1 MTRGESHLTLARI
14 SGQDVDA
21 NISAMAQ
28 MRMGDVVRISEG
40 VNPEIGFPHGAYNA
54 ARFLVARL
62 FTDAVFNSDVRA
74 MQLII
79 NRVDGGLPRDVDVNR
94 YRTLF
99 GDCMQ
104 QVVSCT
110 DGTQLKVL
118 PDDTVMMAM
127 CKSLYDMA
135 VRDIYVNPE
144 TGRKRRPT
152 DSEKK
157 ERDAAMKIV
166 LDRCG
171 GRRTLE
177 SVEVEKEDVEV
188 APWIAQLGES
198 TC

>member
-1 MTRGESHLTLARI
+1 
-14 SGQDVDA
+14 
-21 NISAMAQ
+21 MAQ
-28 MRMGDVVRISEG
+28 MKMGDVVRIAEG
-40 VNPEIGFPHGAYNA
+40 ICPEIGFPHGERNA
-54 ARFLVARL
+54 SRYLVSRL

-79 NRVDGGLPRDVDVNR
+79 NRVDGGLPKDVDVDR

-118 PDDTVMMAM
+118 PEDSVMMAM

-135 VRDIYVNPE
+135 VRDIYWREDKE
-144 TGRKRRPT
+144 TGKLRRHNPT
-152 DSEKK
+152 DAEKK

-166 LDRCG
+166 LDRVG
-171 GRRTLE
+171 GRKTLE
-177 SVEVEKEDVEV
+177 SVEVEAEDVEV
-188 APWIAQLGES
+188 APWIAQLQEKS